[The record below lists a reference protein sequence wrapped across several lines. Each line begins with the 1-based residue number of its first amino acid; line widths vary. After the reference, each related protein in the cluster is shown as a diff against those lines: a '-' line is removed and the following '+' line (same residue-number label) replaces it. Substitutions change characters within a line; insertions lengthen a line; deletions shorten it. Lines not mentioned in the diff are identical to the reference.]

1 MIIFIHKA
9 KFIKKKTSQDEKK
22 PLSND
27 IYTTAKNLYND
38 IVIFI
43 GELPEMYTLVLI
55 LHFIVC
61 VLLILLVLLQSG
73 KGSAAGIF
81 GASGADNLFASPT
94 AFNAVNKF
102 TAILA
107 AVLMCTSIFL
117 TIASNK
123 KSSESVLDSVKIPA
137 PTAPAEAGK

>member
-1 MIIFIHKA
+1 
-9 KFIKKKTSQDEKK
+9 
-22 PLSND
+22 
-27 IYTTAKNLYND
+27 
-38 IVIFI
+38 
-43 GELPEMYTLVLI
+43 MYGLI
-55 LHFIVC
+55 LTLHFIVC
-61 VLLILLVLLQSG
+61 ILLILLVLLQSG

-107 AVLMCTSIFL
+107 AVLMATSIIL

-123 KSSESVLDSVKIPA
+123 KNSTSVMDKVTVMEKVNVPTPA
-137 PTAPAEAGK
+137 DK

>member
-1 MIIFIHKA
+1 
-9 KFIKKKTSQDEKK
+9 
-22 PLSND
+22 
-27 IYTTAKNLYND
+27 
-38 IVIFI
+38 
-43 GELPEMYTLVLI
+43 MYTLTLI

-61 VLLILLVLLQSG
+61 ILLILLVLLQSG

-94 AFNAVNKF
+94 AFNAINKF

-107 AVLMCTSIFL
+107 LILMCTSVVL

-123 KSSESVLDSVKIPA
+123 KSSVSVLDSVKVPA
-137 PTAPAEAGK
+137 ATASAVPGK

>member
-1 MIIFIHKA
+1 
-9 KFIKKKTSQDEKK
+9 
-22 PLSND
+22 
-27 IYTTAKNLYND
+27 
-38 IVIFI
+38 
-43 GELPEMYTLVLI
+43 MYTLI
-55 LHFIVC
+55 LTLHIIVC

-94 AFNAVNKF
+94 AVNAINKF

-107 AVLMCTSIFL
+107 LVLMCTSVVL

-123 KSSESVLDSVKIPA
+123 KASSSVMDKVQIPVS
-137 PTAPAEAGK
+137 APAEAGK

>member
-1 MIIFIHKA
+1 
-9 KFIKKKTSQDEKK
+9 
-22 PLSND
+22 
-27 IYTTAKNLYND
+27 
-38 IVIFI
+38 
-43 GELPEMYTLVLI
+43 MYTLILT

-61 VLLILLVLLQSG
+61 ILLILLVLLQSG

-102 TAILA
+102 TALLA
-107 AVLMCTSIFL
+107 VILMCTSIIL

-123 KSSESVLDSVKIPA
+123 KSSESVLDNVQIPA
-137 PTAPAEAGK
+137 AAAPAQTGK

>member
-1 MIIFIHKA
+1 
-9 KFIKKKTSQDEKK
+9 
-22 PLSND
+22 
-27 IYTTAKNLYND
+27 
-38 IVIFI
+38 
-43 GELPEMYTLVLI
+43 MYTLTLI

-61 VLLILLVLLQSG
+61 ILLILLVLLQSG

-94 AFNAVNKF
+94 AFNAINKF

-107 AVLMCTSIFL
+107 LILMCTSVVL

-123 KSSESVLDSVKIPA
+123 KSSVSVLDSVKVPVA
-137 PTAPAEAGK
+137 TAPAVPGK

>member
-1 MIIFIHKA
+1 
-9 KFIKKKTSQDEKK
+9 
-22 PLSND
+22 
-27 IYTTAKNLYND
+27 
-38 IVIFI
+38 
-43 GELPEMYTLVLI
+43 MYTLTLI

-61 VLLILLVLLQSG
+61 ILLILLVLLQSG

-94 AFNAVNKF
+94 AFNAINKF

-107 AVLMCTSIFL
+107 LILMCTSVVL

-123 KSSESVLDSVKIPA
+123 KASVSVLDSVKVPA
-137 PTAPAEAGK
+137 ATAPAVPGK

>member
-1 MIIFIHKA
+1 
-9 KFIKKKTSQDEKK
+9 
-22 PLSND
+22 
-27 IYTTAKNLYND
+27 
-38 IVIFI
+38 
-43 GELPEMYTLVLI
+43 MYTLTLI

-61 VLLILLVLLQSG
+61 ILLILLVLLQSG

-94 AFNAVNKF
+94 AFNAINKF

-107 AVLMCTSIFL
+107 LMLMCTSVVL

-123 KSSESVLDSVKIPA
+123 KSSVSVLDSVKVPA
-137 PTAPAEAGK
+137 ATAPAVPGK

>member
-1 MIIFIHKA
+1 
-9 KFIKKKTSQDEKK
+9 
-22 PLSND
+22 
-27 IYTTAKNLYND
+27 
-38 IVIFI
+38 
-43 GELPEMYTLVLI
+43 MYTLILT

-61 VLLILLVLLQSG
+61 VLLILIVLLQSG

-102 TAILA
+102 TALLA
-107 AVLMCTSIFL
+107 AILMCTSIVL

-123 KSSESVLDSVKIPA
+123 KSSESVLDNVQIPA
-137 PTAPAEAGK
+137 AAAPAQTGK

>member
-1 MIIFIHKA
+1 
-9 KFIKKKTSQDEKK
+9 
-22 PLSND
+22 
-27 IYTTAKNLYND
+27 
-38 IVIFI
+38 
-43 GELPEMYTLVLI
+43 MYTLTLI

-61 VLLILLVLLQSG
+61 ILLILLVLLQSG

-94 AFNAVNKF
+94 AFNAINKF

-107 AVLMCTSIFL
+107 LILMCTSIVL

-123 KSSESVLDSVKIPA
+123 KSSVSVLDSVKVPA
-137 PTAPAEAGK
+137 ATAPAVPGK